1 MNIQLHS
8 FYCMSANYKGLT
20 LPTIVSFMHP
30 PRSYYV
36 PSRLKEMAKPRLEAA
51 GLWDLM
57 SDDPNAIAKTISWS
71 RDVVGS
77 KDGVKDDV
85 DKIRDTL
92 DREKV
97 CSNCLHRLTL
107 LTRLRQVLEKAK
119 TTLELL
125 STHIQSGSFAFSK
138 HS

>member
-1 MNIQLHS
+1 VSTQLHS
-8 FYCMSANYKGLT
+8 FYCMSPNYKGLT

-57 SDDPNAIAKTISWS
+57 SDDPDTIAKTISWS

-77 KDGVKDDV
+77 KDSVKDDA

-97 CSNCLHRLTL
+97 DSTRLYRLTL
-107 LTRLRQVLEKAK
+107 LMRLRQVLERYHTA
-119 TTLELL
+119 
-125 STHIQSGSFAFSK
+125 
-138 HS
+138 